1 MSQNQFS
8 KAPISELIFGIVFNS
23 NLLIKNGIIFDL
35 IKEFLNEDYPNI
47 LTLPSAAD
55 EDFVENSMKV
65 SIDYEKS
72 GFTLYRLFSKDCARL
87 GRPCNRHRQTNRQLP
102 RFAL

>member
-55 EDFVENSMKV
+55 EDFV
-65 SIDYEKS
+65 
-72 GFTLYRLFSKDCARL
+72 
-87 GRPCNRHRQTNRQLP
+87 
-102 RFAL
+102 